1 MTPENWQKLKPILEE
16 ALTMPVEARR
26 GFLESECTDAAMLRE
41 AESFLEFE
49 KADNGQ
55 MEVSALSI
63 VTESAPARSLIGKTI
78 GRYEIVSD
86 LGAGGMGAVYLAIR
100 ADGEFKQEVAL
111 KLIKSGIGSESIL
124 RRFYSER
131 QILASL
137 DHPNIAHLID
147 GGTTDDNLPYFVME
161 YVKGEPIVEF
171 ARNRELGLE
180 ERLDLF
186 RKVCEGVS
194 FAHQNLVIHR
204 DLKPSNILVNKD
216 GIPKLLDFGIAKLL
230 KDSGGGETATQHMAF
245 TPEYASPEQIR
256 GENLSTATDVYSLG
270 VVLYEL
276 LTGVRPFRFEG
287 KNFGQIVHT
296 ASETIPIRPSAAD
309 PIEIEIDGERS
320 ATFSITRLRGD
331 LDNIVLK
338 ALNKDPARRY
348 SSVEQFSEDI
358 RRHLKGLPVFA
369 RQDSWRYRAGKFTK
383 RNPLVVGAVA
393 MAFIILL
400 IGIGATTFQWR
411 RANAERKKAEARF
424 NDVRTLANS
433 FMFEINE
440 EITRSP
446 IKARELLVERAL
458 QYLDKLAAESADD
471 LDLKSELA
479 AAYEKIGDVQSD
491 LFRPFTGKTSEALI
505 SHQKALRLRQEVFAA
520 SRSVENSMNVALSHQ
535 NIGNAQMTSGRLSE
549 ARDHYVL
556 ALDALKLASELEP
569 ENLEVRRQMA
579 RSYSM
584 VGQTIVRSGSL
595 SDALSYYEKSLST
608 FQSLRDADP
617 ENIRYLRSYG
627 IVLSFVAF
635 VKKEMGNVK
644 EAVADYDKWLDIE
657 KQIVDKE
664 ADNTEFKHDLSSAYT
679 WHGVALVE
687 AGDIARG
694 KQSFEEAIKVQ
705 ASVLAADKENLAE
718 LYSLADSQLEY
729 GKAMAKKG
737 VTNIA
742 IENLEK
748 ALAAYRKVWQTDK
761 ENQMTRHRIANSQRF
776 LADAYVQRGDVAKA
790 IENYEQ
796 AHAVFLELTTFD
808 PINLDWQQDLAM
820 TYTRHGEIALR
831 KGDKSSAISNFR
843 TALPI
848 FEMLAATAPD
858 NAKRRVELDHIK
870 AMLIS
875 VSGDRP

>member
-1 MTPENWQKLKPILEE
+1 MTPERWKKIKSVLEQAIE
-16 ALTMPVEARR
+16 LPASAR
-26 GFLESECTDAAMLRE
+26 GEFLIENCDDAEMIDE
-41 AESFLEFE
+41 VESFLTYED
-49 KADNGQ
+49 ADGASL
-55 MEVSALSI
+55 ESSALAI
-63 VTESAPARSLIGKTI
+63 VTESTPQKSLIGKKI

-86 LGAGGMGAVYLAIR
+86 LGAGGMGTVYLAIR

-161 YVKGEPIVEF
+161 YVKGEPVAEYVQ
-171 ARNRELGLE
+171 NKGLDLE

-216 GIPKLLDFGIAKLL
+216 GLPKLLDFGIAKLL
-230 KDSGGGETATQHMAF
+230 KPTDDGTTATQQMAF

-276 LTGVRPFRFEG
+276 LTGVRPFVFEG
-287 KNFGQIVHT
+287 KNLGQIVHT
-296 ASETIPIRPSAAD
+296 ATETIPVRPSASNTLK
-309 PIEIEIDGERS
+309 PEIDGERKAAFAS
-320 ATFSITRLRGD
+320 TRLRGD

-338 ALNKDPARRY
+338 ALSKDPARRY

-369 RQDSWRYRAGKFTK
+369 RQDSWKYRAEKFTR

-400 IGIGATTFQWR
+400 IGITATTYQSR
-411 RANAERKKAEARF
+411 RANAEREKAETRF

-458 QYLDKLAAESADD
+458 QYLDKLAAESEND
-471 LDLKSELA
+471 LDLKGELA

-491 LFRPFTGKTSEALI
+491 IFRPFTGKTSEALL
-505 SHQKALRLRQEVFAA
+505 SHQKALKLRQEVFAA
-520 SRSVENSMNVALSHQ
+520 KPSVENSMNVALSHQ
-535 NIGNAQMTSGRLSE
+535 NIGNAQLTSGRLSE

-556 ALDALKLASELEP
+556 ALDALKLANELEP
-569 ENLEVRRQMA
+569 ENLEVRRQVA

-584 VGQTIVRSGSL
+584 VGQATVRSGSL
-595 SDALSYYEKSLST
+595 TAALSYYEKSLDS
-608 FQSLRDADP
+608 FRSLREAVP

-627 IVLSFVAF
+627 IVLSYIAF
-635 VKKEMGNVK
+635 VKKEMGNAK
-644 EAVADYDKWLDIE
+644 DAVSDYEKWLDIE
-657 KQIVDKE
+657 RQLVGKE
-664 ADNTEFKHDLSSAYT
+664 PDNVEFKHDLSGAYT
-679 WHGVALVE
+679 WLGVALAE
-687 AGDIARG
+687 IGDIARA
-694 KQSFEEAIKVQ
+694 KQSFEEAIKIQ
-705 ASVLAADKENLAE
+705 AGVLAADKENLAE

-748 ALAAYRKVWQTDK
+748 ALTAYRKVWQTDK
-761 ENQMTRHRIANSQRF
+761 QNQMTRHRIANSQRF
-776 LADAYVQRGDVAKA
+776 LADAYVQRRDVAKA

-820 TYTRHGEIALR
+820 TYTRLGEMAVR
-831 KGDKSSAISNFR
+831 KGDKSSAVSNFR
-843 TALPI
+843 AALPI
-848 FEMLAATAPD
+848 FETLATTAPD
-858 NAKRRVELDHIK
+858 NANRRAELDHIK
-870 AMLIS
+870 DLLMSI
-875 VSGDRP
+875 